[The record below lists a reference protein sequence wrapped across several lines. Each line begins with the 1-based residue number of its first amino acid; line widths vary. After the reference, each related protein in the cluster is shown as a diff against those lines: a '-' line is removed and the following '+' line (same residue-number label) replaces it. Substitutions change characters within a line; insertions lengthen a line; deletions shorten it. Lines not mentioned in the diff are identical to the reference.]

1 MPADAGLIDLHAHTT
16 ASDGVLAPAELVS
29 LALERGLSV
38 LAVTDHDSTDGVRP
52 AIEAAG
58 GTGLSIV
65 PGVELNTDVPRGE
78 VHVLGYFVRPDL
90 APFQARLA
98 ELRRGR
104 FERGRRMVDRLV
116 EAGAPVS
123 WPRVQEIAG
132 DGAIGRP
139 HVAQALIEAGHV
151 ATIQEAFERYIGQ
164 GRPAYVERVRFGPE
178 DAVRSVLAAGGAPVL
193 AHPVLSAPA
202 MAGEREPM
210 AAALAAL
217 EPRLDALQAAGLR
230 GLEVYYGG
238 YAEAL
243 IEALE
248 RVADR
253 RGLIRTGGSD
263 FHGGARVKAE
273 LGGVPIPTAVAEAVV
288 DQLRSAAGR

>member
-1 MPADAGLIDLHAHTT
+1 VIDLHAHTT
-16 ASDGVLAPAELVS
+16 ASDGVLAPAELIN
-29 LALERGLSV
+29 LALERGLTV
-38 LAVTDHDSTDGVRP
+38 LGITDHDSTDGILP
-52 AIEAAG
+52 AHEAAR
-58 GTGLSIV
+58 GTGLSVV

-78 VHVLGYFVRPDL
+78 VHVLGYFVQLDL
-90 APFQARLA
+90 AHFQDRLA

-104 FERGRRMVDRLV
+104 FERGRRMVERLA

-123 WPRVQEIAG
+123 WPRVQQIAG
-132 DGAIGRP
+132 EGAIGRP

-151 ATIQEAFERYIGQ
+151 ATTQEAFDRYIGQ

-178 DAVRSVLAAGGAPVL
+178 DAVRAVISAGGAPVL
-193 AHPVLSAPA
+193 AHPVLNAA
-202 MAGEREPM
+202 VMAGEPEPM
-210 AAALAAL
+210 RAALEAL

-238 YAEAL
+238 YAPGL
-243 IEALE
+243 VEALE
-248 RVADR
+248 EVADR

-273 LGGVPIPTAVAEAVV
+273 LGGVALPPAVAEVVV
-288 DQLRSAAGR
+288 DQLRAAASQRAGLY